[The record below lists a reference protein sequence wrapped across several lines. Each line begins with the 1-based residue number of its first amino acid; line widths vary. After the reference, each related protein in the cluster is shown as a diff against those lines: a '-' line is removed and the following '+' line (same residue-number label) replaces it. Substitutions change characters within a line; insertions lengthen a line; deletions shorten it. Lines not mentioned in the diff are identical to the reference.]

1 MKLIQRRISDFFTKL
16 DNTVVEIEQLMGEGE
31 EDRGE
36 TIEERVVEA
45 EDFSSQEMIRDTRT
59 RRAIGDKRLSC
70 EECDYETRSATLLTR
85 HRETAH
91 KDRPVESLRTM
102 RKRLTC
108 DHCGFK
114 STSDYVL
121 KEHKRINHNVKNNEE
136 NKTKMKRRQ
145 CEVCGQKFNKDS
157 TLNKHMRSIHG
168 GREQL

>member
-1 MKLIQRRISDFFTKL
+1 M
-16 DNTVVEIEQLMGEGE
+16 N
-31 EDRGE
+31 
-36 TIEERVVEA
+36 
-45 EDFSSQEMIRDTRT
+45 
-59 RRAIGDKRLSC
+59 SC
-70 EECDYETRSATLLTR
+70 
-85 HRETAH
+85 HIETAH
-91 KDRPVESLRTM
+91 KEGPVESQRTM
-102 RKRLTC
+102 RERLTC

-136 NKTKMKRRQ
+136 NKTKTKRRQ